1 MVEANGKLDHE
12 TMRKVTFQIPPWYY
26 VRLALITLESD
37 QFPMFLYYQHLCHD
51 LGWLLCW
58 GNQPLTQETNL
69 PTSETFVT
77 TMHIV
82 MITLLVHRTDRVINW
97 RLLVTF
103 EKKCLVINCESYF
116 FEVVTETHVWIGIV
130 CSVWQLFPTR
140 PQGPLSDSFQNCYKH
155 PCLCCIIVP
164 THFWEQHHCPAE
176 H

>member
-103 EKKCLVINCESYF
+103 EKKCIVIKLLRELLFWSCNWNTCLNRNCM
-116 FEVVTETHVWIGIV
+116 
-130 CSVWQLFPTR
+130 Q
-140 PQGPLSDSFQNCYKH
+140 
-155 PCLCCIIVP
+155 CLAVIP
-164 THFWEQHHCPAE
+164 NKTPGSS
-176 H
+176 